1 MREIEVRELP
11 YLPLGHQG
19 ENEAQRIVWRG
30 LADSWAR
37 LYGEG
42 VFALTVLREGDSAPY
57 PASLKS
63 ENGDVIWTLSNA
75 DTAKAGEGMAEL
87 TYTVGGVI
95 AKSRTWRTVVEP
107 SLSANGTT
115 KPPPAYQSWVDEVL
129 QAAADA
135 ETAVSKMPYVDET
148 TGNWFKWDATA
159 GAFADT
165 GVAATGPQGEVG
177 PKGDTGEQGPKGDT
191 GATGPK
197 GDTGAPGA
205 QGPKGET
212 GATGATGPQG
222 PKGETGPRG
231 PQGEQGIQGETGPA
245 GPQGPVGPKG
255 DTGDTGPQGLKGDT
269 GETGPVGPTGPI
281 GHQGET
287 GPAGPQGETGE
298 RGPKGETGDKG
309 DKGDAFTYSD
319 FTKEQLE
326 GLRGPQGIQG
336 PKGEKG
342 DTGDTGPQGEKGDK
356 GDTGETGPRGPQG
369 GQGIQGPTGPQGEK
383 GETGAQGPKGA
394 TGDTGPQG
402 PKGDTG
408 SGFKVLGYYDTAGAL
423 DEAKLA
429 TAQPGDAYGVGTAE
443 PYDIYILNGTTGKF
457 INNGPLQGAKGDKGD
472 TGAQGPKGDQGD
484 VGPTGSAGPTGPQG
498 EVGPQGPTGPA
509 GADGAKGADGA
520 AGKDG
525 VTYIPSVSDAGVI
538 SWTNDGGKTNPK
550 SVSIKGPKGDTGATG
565 ADGAAGP
572 QGPKGDPGETGP
584 QGPAGADGA
593 AGKDGVTFTPSM
605 SDDGD
610 LSWTNDGGKANPQ
623 TVNLKGPKGDTGTRG
638 PAGADGAKGD
648 TGPEGPRGLQGKTG
662 PAGADGKTPVK
673 GTDYFTPADVNE
685 IAAEAA
691 KKVDISGKLDKT
703 GDGSNVTAAFT
714 AAETR
719 TNIATGEKLSVLLGK
734 IAKWLGDL
742 KALAFKDKVAKTD
755 LANDVQTSLDKADS
769 ALQSAPVTSVNGA
782 TGEVKGT
789 FYVTVTQ
796 GDNYNITADKT
807 AMEVYK
813 AYAAGYA
820 VYAITK
826 FPETDVPFVLPLVSA
841 VNMRDMILLGFAAL
855 GSLSPEAAPNY
866 PVVVYNGANKKWTT
880 WFGTL
885 ATPVDIPS
893 ELKNPYSLNIKIGDT
908 TTSYDGSATKTVKI
922 PEGWPTMRK
931 VTLPVTGWNSSTKQ
945 QSVTVTGVL
954 ADGTKQRVFCSPV
967 DESYDSVW
975 NVCYVQCVGHGADS
989 LTFQCDEIP
998 TAAIEV
1004 FVSVQPVNFTS

>member
-1 MREIEVRELP
+1 MVIENAYALEEIK
-11 YLPLGHQG
+11 LGRRG
-19 ENEAQRIVWRG
+19 ENQARKVVFDVLGKWREG
-30 LADSWAR
+30 
-37 LYGEG
+37 YGEG
-42 VFALTVLREGDSAPY
+42 VASLIVQRNGDAQPY
-57 PASLKS
+57 PVTVTEDDGALVWMVSS
-63 ENGDVIWTLSNA
+63 V
-75 DTAKAGEGMAEL
+75 DTAVAGEGAAEL
-87 TYTVGGVI
+87 RYTVGDTIV
-95 AKSRTWRTVVEP
+95 KSQIYKTRVRETLEDSGET
-107 SLSANGTT
+107 
-115 KPPPAYQSWVDEVL
+115 PPPAYQSWVDEVL

-197 GDTGAPGA
+197 GDTGATGA

-255 DTGDTGPQGLKGDT
+255 DTGDTGPQG
-269 GETGPVGPTGPI
+269 
-281 GHQGET
+281 
-287 GPAGPQGETGE
+287 
-298 RGPKGETGDKG
+298 
-309 DKGDAFTYSD
+309 
-319 FTKEQLE
+319 
-326 GLRGPQGIQG
+326 
-336 PKGEKG
+336 
-342 DTGDTGPQGEKGDK
+342 EKGDK

-383 GETGAQGPKGA
+383 GDTGAQGPKGA

-484 VGPTGSAGPTGPQG
+484 VGPTGPAGPTGPQG

-538 SWTNDGGKTNPK
+538 SWTNDGGK
-550 SVSIKGPKGDTGATG
+550 
-565 ADGAAGP
+565 
-572 QGPKGDPGETGP
+572 
-584 QGPAGADGA
+584 
-593 AGKDGVTFTPSM
+593 
-605 SDDGD
+605 
-610 LSWTNDGGKANPQ
+610 ANPQ
-623 TVNLKGPKGDTGTRG
+623 TVNLKGPKGDTGARG

-714 AAETR
+714 AARTR
-719 TNIATGEKLSVLLGK
+719 ANIATGEKLSVLFGK
-734 IAKWLGDL
+734 IAKWFADLGT
-742 KALAFKDKVAKTD
+742 LAFKSTVAKSD
-755 LANDVQTSLDKADS
+755 LASDVQASLGKADS
-769 ALQSAPVTSVNGA
+769 ALQSAPVTSVNSKTGA
-782 TGEVKGT
+782 VSLAKGDVGLGNVDNVKQYSKNNPPPYPVTSVNGKTGA
-789 FYVTVTQ
+789 VTVSVPTVPSTTNILK
-796 GDNYNITADKT
+796 GNGSGGLVAATRGSDYIASGNITKQTLVASET
-807 AMEVYK
+807 TPTEN
-813 AYAAGYA
+813 
-820 VYAITK
+820 YAI
-826 FPETDVPFVLPLVSA
+826 
-841 VNMRDMILLGFAAL
+841 NW
-855 GSLSPEAAPNY
+855 Y
-866 PVVVYNGANKKWTT
+866 
-880 WFGTL
+880 
-885 ATPVDIPS
+885 
-893 ELKNPYSLNIKIGDT
+893 
-908 TTSYDGSATKTVKI
+908 
-922 PEGWPTMRK
+922 
-931 VTLPVTGWNSSTKQ
+931 
-945 QSVTVTGVL
+945 
-954 ADGTKQRVFCSPV
+954 
-967 DESYDSVW
+967 
-975 NVCYVQCVGHGADS
+975 
-989 LTFQCDEIP
+989 FQ
-998 TAAIEV
+998 
-1004 FVSVQPVNFTS
+1004 